1 MKLMAS
7 TMVGWTISL
16 FGNTPHVTAFGPS
29 ECVFVRRSPRL
40 LIT

>member
-16 FGNTPHVTAFGPS
+16 PGNTPHVTALGPS
-29 ECVFVRRSPRL
+29 EWLFVRKSPRL